1 MKNFIYLFLS
11 VIALNNL
18 NAASRVNTLYAENI
32 LSTFIVDGTPLCIAI
47 SKGDFEMVKKL
58 VEYGAKINEKS
69 RNLTPLMVAVIY
81 NRIEI
86 IKYLIAKGADIH
98 IKNEEGHTALKIA
111 KHNNLNEVMLLLQNE
126 LKK

>member
-1 MKNFIYLFLS
+1 MKTFYLFLS

-18 NAASRVNTLYAENI
+18 NAASRVNTLNAENNI
-32 LSTFIVDGTPLCIAI
+32 SQYTEDGTPLIIAI

-58 VEYGAKINEKS
+58 VEYGVNINEKS
-69 RNLTPLMVAVIY
+69 RNLTPLMAAVIY

-86 IKYLIAKGADIH
+86 IKYLITIGANIEIKDEKGR
-98 IKNEEGHTALKIA
+98 TALIIA
-111 KHNNLNEVMLLLQNE
+111 KFNDLNEAAVLLQNE